1 MRKKDN
7 DSTAYLANRL
17 SGVPEI
23 TLIGEAVT
31 MGSLA
36 AFIEKKYQK
45 PVRVIC
51 PLETHENLLATNDCT
66 ANGEEEMEKLLRDAD
81 IIVADPLYRPIC
93 PKQSQFYELPH
104 IAFSG
109 RIFLKDIKRKYPGN
123 DISEPRENN
132 VTWSSSSGMGS
143 RGRNRGNCRINTKIY

>member
-1 MRKKDN
+1 MNKKIPHETEGRNEEKDN

-66 ANGEEEMEKLLRDAD
+66 ANGEEEMEKLQTLLWR
-81 IIVADPLYRPIC
+81 ILCIVRSAR
-93 PKQSQFYELPH
+93 SRASFMS
-104 IAFSG
+104 F
-109 RIFLKDIKRKYPGN
+109 RILHFPVG
-123 DISEPRENN
+123 
-132 VTWSSSSGMGS
+132 SS
-143 RGRNRGNCRINTKIY
+143 

>member
-1 MRKKDN
+1 MLFR
-7 DSTAYLANRL
+7 
-17 SGVPEI
+17 
-23 TLIGEAVT
+23 
-31 MGSLA
+31 SLA

-109 RIFLKDIKRKYPGN
+109 RIFLKDIKRKYPEM
-123 DISEPRENN
+123 IYQSQE
-132 VTWSSSSGMGS
+132 
-143 RGRNRGNCRINTKIY
+143 KIM

>member
-1 MRKKDN
+1 
-7 DSTAYLANRL
+7 
-17 SGVPEI
+17 
-23 TLIGEAVT
+23 

-36 AFIEKKYQK
+36 AFIEKISKTGPCY
-45 PVRVIC
+45 
-51 PLETHENLLATNDCT
+51 LSFETHENLLATNDCI

-109 RIFLKDIKRKYPGN
+109 RIFLKDIKRKYPEM
-123 DISEPRENN
+123 IYQSQE
-132 VTWSSSSGMGS
+132 
-143 RGRNRGNCRINTKIY
+143 KIM